1 MADNQFDDLK
11 LPPHSVEAEQS
22 LLGGLLIDNEALD
35 EISDVITS
43 VDFYRHDHRLIFQHI
58 MKVVEAKQPAD
69 IVTVGESL
77 EKNAELA
84 TVGGLAYLGL
94 LSENTPTSANIRGYA
109 TIVRERSIMRSLV
122 QVGSDIA
129 ESAYLPQGRD
139 AQQLLDES
147 EAKIFKIAESGK
159 RENIGFE
166 DIQHLLP
173 DVIKD
178 VEKRMENGSDV
189 TGVAS
194 GFTDLDKMTSGLQP
208 GDLIIIAGRPSMG
221 KTSLAL
227 NIAENVA
234 IEKKLPV
241 AVFSMEMASNQLTT
255 RLIGS
260 VGKVDQ
266 HKMRTG
272 QLDDDDWDKLT
283 DALGELNEAPIHID
297 EGSALNSFE
306 VRARARRLQR
316 QAGQLGLIVVDY
328 IQLMAAPGGRQSENR
343 ATEISE
349 ISRSL
354 KALAK
359 ELNVPVV
366 ALSQLNRSLEQRPD
380 KRPVMSDLRESG
392 AIEQDADVILFIYRD
407 EVYNPES
414 ADKGLAEIIVAKQ
427 RNGPIGRVKLTFL
440 GQYTRFE
447 NYAGLGYDVGFDE

>member
-1 MADNQFDDLK
+1 MADDQIENLK

-35 EISDVITS
+35 KIADIVSA
-43 VDFYRHDHRLIFQHI
+43 VDFYRHDHQLIFQHI
-58 MKVVEAKQPAD
+58 VKVVESNQPAD
-69 IVTVGESL
+69 IITVGESL
-77 EKNAELA
+77 DKNAELA
-84 TVGGLAYLGL
+84 TVGGLSYLGL

-109 TIVRERSIMRSLV
+109 SIVRERSIMRSLV

-129 ESAYLPQGRD
+129 ESAYAPQGRD

-173 DVIKD
+173 GVIEN
-178 VEKRMENGSDV
+178 VETRMENGSDV
-189 TGVAS
+189 TGIAS

-241 AVFSMEMASNQLTT
+241 GVFSMEMASSQLTT

-272 QLDDDDWDKLT
+272 QLDDDDWEKLT
-283 DALGELNEAPIHID
+283 DALGHLNEAPIHID

-316 QAGQLGLIVVDY
+316 QAGQLGLIVIDY
-328 IQLMAAPGGRQSENR
+328 IQLMAAPGGKQSENR

-414 ADKGLAEIIVAKQ
+414 ADK
-427 RNGPIGRVKLTFL
+427 
-440 GQYTRFE
+440 
-447 NYAGLGYDVGFDE
+447 D

>member
-1 MADNQFDDLK
+1 MADDQIDDLK

-35 EISDVITS
+35 KISDVITS

-77 EKNAELA
+77 EKNAELV